1 MVKKSSNV
9 TIILENGNNY
19 QATYFYEYFQKK
31 RRLTPESIEDYCK
44 NFPNFRYR
52 FEDELNHFLIY
63 KDHFGYGDENEQYK
77 RSELVGVEEKEI
89 GQDSAKEKCL
99 ELLLNDKDILYKV
112 VLIKLQ
118 NAEMQ
123 ELNRLHAGWVK

>member
-1 MVKKSSNV
+1 M
-9 TIILENGNNY
+9 
-19 QATYFYEYFQKK
+19 
-31 RRLTPESIEDYCK
+31 
-44 NFPNFRYR
+44 
-52 FEDELNHFLIY
+52 NHFLIY